1 MLLRNKSKSVRPGIL
16 EAWPWRAS
24 SKLSIANEGLLV
36 AEERKDLTLEE
47 VDGTVVETMK
57 ESMGNVAEEG
67 NVELQ

>member
-1 MLLRNKSKSVRPGIL
+1 M
-16 EAWPWRAS
+16 
-24 SKLSIANEGLLV
+24 V